1 MPLIASG
8 GLSTG
13 HGVAGALAAGAAAA
27 QIGTAFML
35 SPEAG
40 TGTAHRDMISQGERP
55 TALTRAF
62 TGRTARGISNRF
74 LREHSDQAPSAYPEV
89 HYLTN
94 PLRAAARAAG
104 DTESF
109 HLWAGQTYGLAHQ
122 APVAEIVQQLT
133 TDAAKALQHA
143 QERLK
148 RLP

>member
-1 MPLIASG
+1 
-8 GLSTG
+8 
-13 HGVAGALAAGAAAA
+13 
-27 QIGTAFML
+27 
-35 SPEAG
+35 
-40 TGTAHRDMISQGERP
+40 MISQGERP

-89 HYLTN
+89 HYLIN
-94 PLRAAARAAG
+94 PLWAAARSAG

-122 APVAEIVQQLT
+122 APAAVIVQQLT
-133 TDAAKALQHA
+133 TDAAKALEHA
-143 QERLK
+143 QERLQ

>member
-1 MPLIASG
+1 
-8 GLSTG
+8 
-13 HGVAGALAAGAAAA
+13 
-27 QIGTAFML
+27 
-35 SPEAG
+35 
-40 TGTAHRDMISQGERP
+40 MISQGEQP

-94 PLRAAARAAG
+94 PLRAAARSAG

-109 HLWAGQTYGLAHQ
+109 HLWAWQTYGLAHQ
-122 APVAEIVQQLT
+122 APAAVIVQQLT

>member
-1 MPLIASG
+1 
-8 GLSTG
+8 
-13 HGVAGALAAGAAAA
+13 
-27 QIGTAFML
+27 ML

-40 TGTAHRDMISQGERP
+40 TGTAYREMISQGERP
-55 TALTRAF
+55 
-62 TGRTARGISNRF
+62 TARGISNRF

-94 PLRAAARAAG
+94 PLRAAARSAG

-122 APVAEIVQQLT
+122 APAAVIVQQLT

-143 QERLK
+143 RERLQ